1 LKIEALLTV
10 CPVLFIMAKFRHLAK
25 KILIIHPIWRKEG
38 AFQYAKW
45 VKHSPYGDG
54 LLIA

>member
-1 LKIEALLTV
+1 
-10 CPVLFIMAKFRHLAK
+10 MAKFRHLAK